1 MSDNNGSGDP
11 GNPAAGAGG
20 QGDAGAGGGGDP
32 PASWFAGF
40 EDPALRGLAETK
52 GWKSP
57 EELAKSYRGL
67 ESHLGVPADRLIKL
81 GEGNVLSPEDRQRLG
96 LAPPATP
103 EEYGIQTP
111 EGMDPTFATE
121 VSKVMLELG
130 LTKSQAEG
138 LVKWNNDFA
147 GKLGEAETARKQ
159 VEDTNAM
166 NALKAEWGGEFD
178 TSSNLARRAGQ
189 EVMQLTGM
197 TAEQLSAME
206 ESIGTAQFLKMFAAI
221 GSKYNAE
228 APFHDSGNA
237 GQRQAVLS
245 PDAAK
250 SQIEQLKGDA
260 DFTKKLME
268 EQDRGVVGP
277 NMTRWR
283 QLHQVASGG
292 Q

>member
-1 MSDNNGSGDP
+1 MSDENGSATP
-11 GNPAAGAGG
+11 PATPPAAGN
-20 QGDAGAGGGGDP
+20 DAP
-32 PASWFAGF
+32 PPQWYAGF
-40 EDPALRGLAETK
+40 EDAALRGLAETK

-67 ESHLGVPADRLIKL
+67 ETHIGVPADRLIKL
-81 GEGNVLSPEDRQRLG
+81 GEGGVLSPEDRQRLG
-96 LAPPATP
+96 FAPPATA

-138 LVKWNNDFA
+138 LVKWNNEFA
-147 GKLGEAETARKQ
+147 GKLGEAETLRKQ
-159 VEDTNAM
+159 TEDTNAI
-166 NALKAEWGGEFD
+166 NALKTEWGAEFQG
-178 TSSNLARRAGQ
+178 SSELARRAGT
-189 EVMQLTGM
+189 EVMNLTGM
-197 TAEQLSAME
+197 TAEDLNALE
-206 ESIGTAQFLKMFAAI
+206 ESVGTAKFLKMFAAI

-250 SQIEQLKGDA
+250 AQIEQLKGDPE
-260 DFTKKLME
+260 FGKKITEEME
-268 EQDRGVVGP
+268 NGWIGP
-277 NMTRWR
+277 AQTRWR
-283 QLHQVASGG
+283 QLHQIAAGN